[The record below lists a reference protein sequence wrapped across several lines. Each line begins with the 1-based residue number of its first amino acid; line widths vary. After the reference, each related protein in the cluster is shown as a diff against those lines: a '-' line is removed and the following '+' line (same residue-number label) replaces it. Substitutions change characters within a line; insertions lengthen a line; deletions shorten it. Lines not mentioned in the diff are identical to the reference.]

1 MVHAQE
7 QSMLPEPQKT
17 TSIWF
22 FLAFIPVAYVSYFF
36 HEFGHWTV
44 GEVLGNQ
51 MVLSLNYAW
60 PKSGHYILEG
70 QDLYVL
76 MGGPAF
82 SILQAALA
90 LLVIE
95 RFKSLYAYP
104 FAFFPM
110 FNRLFSLVFGGFSL
124 QDEAK
129 IAVIMNTGAYM
140 VAIIVVAVL
149 LSIVARCSYK
159 LGIKPRTNGYIVT
172 VTTACQ
178 VLVIGTYTLLNV

>member
-1 MVHAQE
+1 
-7 QSMLPEPQKT
+7 MLPDSQRP
-17 TSIWF
+17 IDVRF
-22 FLAFIPVAYVSYFF
+22 FLLFIPVAYCSYLF
-36 HEFGHWTV
+36 HEFGHWGV
-44 GEVLGNQ
+44 GEILGNR
-51 MVLSLNYAW
+51 MSYSLNYVW
-60 PKSGHYILEG
+60 PTDGHYIREG

-90 LLVIE
+90 LIVIE

-129 IAVIMNTGAYM
+129 IAVLMNTGPYL

-149 LSIVARCSYK
+149 LSIIARCSYK
-159 LGIKPRTNGYIVT
+159 LGIKPRTNGYILT
-172 VTTACQ
+172 VATACQ
-178 VLVIGTYTLLNV
+178 VLVIGTYKFLNM

>member
-1 MVHAQE
+1 
-7 QSMLPEPQKT
+7 MLRDSQK
-17 TSIWF
+17 SIDVRL
-22 FLAFIPVAYVSYFF
+22 FLLFIPVAYCSYLF
-36 HEFGHWTV
+36 HEFGHWSV

-60 PKSGHYILEG
+60 PKSGHYIREG

-76 MGGPAF
+76 IGGPAF

-90 LLVIE
+90 LFVIE
-95 RFKSLYAYP
+95 RLKSLYAYP

-129 IAVIMNTGAYM
+129 IAVFMNTGPYL

-149 LSIVARCSYK
+149 FSIVARCSNT

-172 VTTACQ
+172 VATACQ
-178 VLVIGTYTLLNV
+178 VLVIGTYKFLNV